1 MIKRIQTKE
10 VVSTLKKGVDVFY
23 FDRKTNKFIKLEE
36 ALGLLPGVFLVEDN
50 TILEKK
56 TQPKAVL
63 QGKGN
68 SRRKNIDKNKVK
80 DLREAGWTPKAIAGE
95 MNVSLQTIYYHL
107 RNI

>member
-36 ALGLLPGVFLVEDN
+36 ALGLLSGVFLIEEN

-56 TQPKAVL
+56 TQPKAVP

-68 SRRKNIDKNKVK
+68 PRRKNINKNKVK
-80 DLREAGWTPKAIAGE
+80 DLHEAGWTPKAIAEE

-107 RNI
+107 RHI